1 MANNNNKRV
10 VLRPKEIIKKKVY
23 TFSRDVFTFIW
34 LAFIAIIILMTFY
47 FKPYVKG
54 MIVISILFVIFW
66 FLEPFLLGT
75 PGSKVSSYLS
85 NGRKVPGWK
94 RFPLFFLVIVLLYII
109 YTGIQYALQLAF
121 PEESVNIVF
130 VALWV
135 GFLFLLW
142 HYKFSK
148 E

>member
-1 MANNNNKRV
+1 MGMPKNNKIIG
-10 VLRPKEIIKKKVY
+10 PKEIITKKVFKLKSD
-23 TFSRDVFTFIW
+23 TFAYIW
-34 LAFIAIIILMTFY
+34 LAFIAVLVLMTYF

-75 PGSKVSSYLS
+75 PGSKVSTYLS
-85 NGRKVPGWK
+85 NGQRVPGWK
-94 RFPLFFLVIVLLYII
+94 RFPLFFLVIILLYLI
-109 YTGIQYALQLAF
+109 YTGVQYGLELAF

>member
-1 MANNNNKRV
+1 MPKNKITI
-10 VLRPKEIIKKKVY
+10 RPKEIIQKKVY
-23 TFSRDVFTFIW
+23 TLSHDVFVYIW
-34 LAFIAIIILMTFY
+34 LVFATVLMLMTFF

-54 MIVISILFVIFW
+54 AIIISLLFVIFW

-75 PGSKVSSYLS
+75 PGSKVSAYLS
-85 NGRKVPGWK
+85 NGKRVPGWK
-94 RFPLFFLVIVLLYII
+94 RFPLFFLVIILLYVI
-109 YTGIQYALQLAF
+109 YTGIQYVLDLAF
-121 PEESVNIVF
+121 PAESVNVVF